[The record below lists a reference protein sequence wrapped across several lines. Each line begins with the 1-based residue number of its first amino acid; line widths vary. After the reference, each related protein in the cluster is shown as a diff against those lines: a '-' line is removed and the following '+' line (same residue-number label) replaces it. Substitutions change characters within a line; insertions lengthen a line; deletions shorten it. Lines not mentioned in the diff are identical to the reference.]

1 MSRILFAAA
10 LALVALPAPVL
21 AQEAEPVAAP
31 LAEFGDQMRDPAQ
44 QRETALM
51 AQALAEIALDMPIAP
66 LARAAAELAGDQ
78 AADIDP
84 DLTLRKLVPG
94 AGQASE
100 ALGRSLPQAM
110 AAAGAMA
117 EAAAEMAPQL
127 RALAGR
133 MRALMPPRD

>member
-1 MSRILFAAA
+1 MSRSLLIGL
-10 LALVALPAPVL
+10 LALVALPAPAL
-21 AQEAEPVAAP
+21 AQEAAPAAAP
-31 LAEFGDQMRDPAQ
+31 LAEFGEQMRDPQQ

-66 LARAAAELAGDQ
+66 LAQAAAEMAGER
-78 AADIDP
+78 AEAFDP
-84 DLTLRKLVPG
+84 DLTLRKLMPG

-100 ALGRSLPQAM
+100 ALGRNLPQAM

-117 EAAAEMAPQL
+117 ETAAEMAPQL